1 MKVHKQNQI
10 LSPFSNDQELIHQS
24 KHLLLELY
32 NCDFEKL
39 NDESFLRCTL
49 NRAAKLANAT
59 VLNLIS
65 NKFEPQGVT
74 AIALLAESHISI
86 HTWPESNYSAVDIFT
101 CGQNMMPELA
111 SQYLIESLMAKEHSL
126 RVIERNPPS
135 AVSKQDIRDIS
146 KALGFPWW
154 DKPAQPCLSS
164 RFPYGHEITSER
176 LKMVEKAEEYVLF
189 CFLNHF

>member
-1 MKVHKQNQI
+1 MEVPKKNQT
-10 LSPFSNDQELIHQS
+10 LHTLSNDEKLNHQS

-32 NCDFEKL
+32 RCDYEKS

-111 SQYLIESLMAKEHSL
+111 SQYLIEAMNAEEHTL
-126 RVIERNPPS
+126 RVIQRNPPELVHKQIRT
-135 AVSKQDIRDIS
+135 AV
-146 KALGFPWW
+146 
-154 DKPAQPCLSS
+154 
-164 RFPYGHEITSER
+164 
-176 LKMVEKAEEYVLF
+176 
-189 CFLNHF
+189 

>member
-1 MKVHKQNQI
+1 MEIYKKSQI
-10 LSPFSNDQELIHQS
+10 LSSCSDDQKLIHKS
-24 KHLLLELY
+24 KHFLLELY
-32 NCDFEKL
+32 RCDCEKL

-86 HTWPESNYSAVDIFT
+86 HTWPESNYSAIDIFT

-111 SQYLIESLMAKEHSL
+111 SQYLIEALKAEEHFL
-126 RVIERNPPS
+126 RVIERNPPLS
-135 AVSKQDIRDIS
+135 VLKEIR
-146 KALGFPWW
+146 
-154 DKPAQPCLSS
+154 
-164 RFPYGHEITSER
+164 T
-176 LKMVEKAEEYVLF
+176 VV
-189 CFLNHF
+189 

>member
-1 MKVHKQNQI
+1 MEVPKKNQI
-10 LSPFSNDQELIHQS
+10 LSSLSNDEKLSHQS

-32 NCDFEKL
+32 KCDFEKL

-49 NRAAKLANAT
+49 NRAAKLAKAT

-101 CGQNMMPELA
+101 CGKNMLPELA
-111 SQYLIESLMAKEHSL
+111 SKYLIESLKAKEHSL
-126 RVIERNPPS
+126 RMIDRNPPAS
-135 AVSKQDIRDIS
+135 VLKEIR
-146 KALGFPWW
+146 
-154 DKPAQPCLSS
+154 
-164 RFPYGHEITSER
+164 T
-176 LKMVEKAEEYVLF
+176 VV
-189 CFLNHF
+189 

>member
-1 MKVHKQNQI
+1 MANFPP
-10 LSPFSNDQELIHQS
+10 SF
-24 KHLLLELY
+24 
-32 NCDFEKL
+32 KL
-39 NDESFLRCTL
+39 KPARNKSI
-49 NRAAKLANAT
+49 NI
-59 VLNLIS
+59 IS

-135 AVSKQDIRDIS
+135 AVSKQIR
-146 KALGFPWW
+146 
-154 DKPAQPCLSS
+154 
-164 RFPYGHEITSER
+164 T
-176 LKMVEKAEEYVLF
+176 VV
-189 CFLNHF
+189 

>member
-1 MKVHKQNQI
+1 MEVPKKNQV
-10 LSPFSNDQELIHQS
+10 LHSLRDDEKLIHQS

-32 NCDFEKL
+32 RCDCEKL

-49 NRAAKLANAT
+49 NKAAKLAKAT

-74 AIALLAESHISI
+74 AIGLLAESHISI

-111 SQYLIESLMAKEHSL
+111 SQYLIQSLMAEEHSL
-126 RVIERNPPS
+126 RVIERNPP
-135 AVSKQDIRDIS
+135 AAAFKEIRSI
-146 KALGFPWW
+146 
-154 DKPAQPCLSS
+154 
-164 RFPYGHEITSER
+164 
-176 LKMVEKAEEYVLF
+176 V
-189 CFLNHF
+189 

>member
-1 MKVHKQNQI
+1 MEIYKKSQI
-10 LSPFSNDQELIHQS
+10 LNTFSDEQKLIHQS

-32 NCDFEKL
+32 RCDCEKL
-39 NDESFLRCTL
+39 NDESFLRCIL
-49 NRAAKLANAT
+49 NRASKLANAT

-101 CGQNMMPELA
+101 CGQNMMPKLA

-126 RVIERNPPS
+126 RVIERNPPA
-135 AVSKQDIRDIS
+135 AVLKEIRNVI
-146 KALGFPWW
+146 
-154 DKPAQPCLSS
+154 
-164 RFPYGHEITSER
+164 
-176 LKMVEKAEEYVLF
+176 
-189 CFLNHF
+189 

>member
-1 MKVHKQNQI
+1 MEIYKKSQSLNS
-10 LSPFSNDQELIHQS
+10 LSNEQKLIHQS

-32 NCDFEKL
+32 RCDRAKL
-39 NDESFLRCTL
+39 NDESFLRCIL

-101 CGQNMMPELA
+101 CGKNMMPELA
-111 SQYLIESLMAKEHSL
+111 SQYLIEALKAEEHSL
-126 RVIERNPPS
+126 RVIERNPP
-135 AVSKQDIRDIS
+135 ATVFKGMRT
-146 KALGFPWW
+146 AF
-154 DKPAQPCLSS
+154 
-164 RFPYGHEITSER
+164 
-176 LKMVEKAEEYVLF
+176 
-189 CFLNHF
+189 

>member
-1 MKVHKQNQI
+1 MEVYKKNQI
-10 LSPFSNDQELIHQS
+10 LSSFSNDRKLSHQS

-32 NCDFEKL
+32 RCDYEKL

-49 NRAAKLANAT
+49 NRAAKFANAT

-101 CGQNMMPELA
+101 CGQNMLPELA
-111 SQYLIESLMAKEHSL
+111 SQYLIKALKAEEHSL
-126 RVIERNPPS
+126 RVLERNPPA
-135 AVSKQDIRDIS
+135 AVFKAIRS
-146 KALGFPWW
+146 
-154 DKPAQPCLSS
+154 
-164 RFPYGHEITSER
+164 
-176 LKMVEKAEEYVLF
+176 VV
-189 CFLNHF
+189 

>member
-1 MKVHKQNQI
+1 MDIHKNNEI
-10 LSPFSNDQELIHQS
+10 LSSFHDDQKLNHQS

-32 NCDFEKL
+32 RCDCEKL
-39 NDESFLRCTL
+39 NDESFLRCTI
-49 NRAAKLANAT
+49 NKAAKLANAT
-59 VLNLIS
+59 ILNLIS

-111 SQYLIESLMAKEHSL
+111 SQYLIESLIAKEHSL

-135 AVSKQDIRDIS
+135 AVPKQIR
-146 KALGFPWW
+146 
-154 DKPAQPCLSS
+154 
-164 RFPYGHEITSER
+164 T
-176 LKMVEKAEEYVLF
+176 VV
-189 CFLNHF
+189 

>member
-1 MKVHKQNQI
+1 METYKKNQN
-10 LSPFSNDQELIHQS
+10 LGSFRNDQKLSHQS

-32 NCDFEKL
+32 RCDYEKL

-59 VLNLIS
+59 VLNMIS

-101 CGQNMMPELA
+101 CGQNMLPEIA
-111 SQYLIESLMAKEHSL
+111 CRYLIETLMAEEYSL
-126 RVIERNPPS
+126 RVIERNPP
-135 AVSKQDIRDIS
+135 VKVLEQIRTI
-146 KALGFPWW
+146 
-154 DKPAQPCLSS
+154 
-164 RFPYGHEITSER
+164 
-176 LKMVEKAEEYVLF
+176 V
-189 CFLNHF
+189 

>member
-1 MKVHKQNQI
+1 MEVPKEDQN
-10 LSPFSNDQELIHQS
+10 LSSYSSDEKLSHQG

-32 NCDFEKL
+32 KCDSEKL

-49 NRAAKLANAT
+49 NKAAKLAKAT

-101 CGQNMMPELA
+101 CGQNMLPELA
-111 SQYLIESLMAKEHSL
+111 SQYLIEALQAEEHFL
-126 RVIERNPPS
+126 RVIERNPPA
-135 AVSKQDIRDIS
+135 AV
-146 KALGFPWW
+146 
-154 DKPAQPCLSS
+154 
-164 RFPYGHEITSER
+164 
-176 LKMVEKAEEYVLF
+176 
-189 CFLNHF
+189 LNQMRAVV

>member
-1 MKVHKQNQI
+1 MEVPKKNQF
-10 LSPFSNDQELIHQS
+10 LSSFSNDEKLIHQS

-32 NCDFEKL
+32 RCDYERL

-49 NRAAKLANAT
+49 NKAAKLAKAS

-86 HTWPESNYSAVDIFT
+86 HTWPESMYSAVDIFT

-111 SQYLIESLMAKEHSL
+111 SQYLIETLNAEEHFL
-126 RVIERNPPS
+126 RVIKRNPPS
-135 AVSKQDIRDIS
+135 TVLKEIR
-146 KALGFPWW
+146 
-154 DKPAQPCLSS
+154 
-164 RFPYGHEITSER
+164 T
-176 LKMVEKAEEYVLF
+176 VV
-189 CFLNHF
+189 

>member
-1 MKVHKQNQI
+1 MKVHKKNQ
-10 LSPFSNDQELIHQS
+10 FSNSLNNDQDSSHQS

-32 NCDFEKL
+32 KCDCEKL

-49 NRAAKLANAT
+49 NRAAKLAKAT

-101 CGQNMMPELA
+101 CGRNMSPELA
-111 SQYLIESLMAKEHSL
+111 SQYLIEALKAKEHSL
-126 RVIERNPPS
+126 RVIDRTPPETVPKVMRT
-135 AVSKQDIRDIS
+135 AV
-146 KALGFPWW
+146 
-154 DKPAQPCLSS
+154 
-164 RFPYGHEITSER
+164 
-176 LKMVEKAEEYVLF
+176 
-189 CFLNHF
+189 

>member
-1 MKVHKQNQI
+1 MEVYKKSQMFSSFSDEQK
-10 LSPFSNDQELIHQS
+10 LSHQS

-32 NCDFEKL
+32 RCDREKL
-39 NDESFLRCTL
+39 NDESSLRCIL

-101 CGQNMMPELA
+101 CGKNMIPELA
-111 SQYLIESLMAKEHSL
+111 SQYLIEVLKAKEHSL
-126 RVIERNPPS
+126 RVIERNPPLE
-135 AVSKQDIRDIS
+135 VFKQKRT
-146 KALGFPWW
+146 F
-154 DKPAQPCLSS
+154 
-164 RFPYGHEITSER
+164 
-176 LKMVEKAEEYVLF
+176 V
-189 CFLNHF
+189 

>member
-1 MKVHKQNQI
+1 MEIYKKSQI
-10 LSPFSNDQELIHQS
+10 LSSLSDEQKLSHQS

-32 NCDFEKL
+32 RCDSEKL
-39 NDESFLRCTL
+39 NDESFLRCIL

-101 CGQNMMPELA
+101 CGQNMLPKLA
-111 SQYLIESLMAKEHSL
+111 SQYLIEALEAEEHSL
-126 RVIERNPPS
+126 RVIDRNPPL
-135 AVSKQDIRDIS
+135 AVYKQLRATI
-146 KALGFPWW
+146 
-154 DKPAQPCLSS
+154 
-164 RFPYGHEITSER
+164 
-176 LKMVEKAEEYVLF
+176 
-189 CFLNHF
+189 

>member
-1 MKVHKQNQI
+1 MEVPKKNQI
-10 LSPFSNDQELIHQS
+10 LHSYNNDEKLVHQS
-24 KHLLLELY
+24 KHFLLELY
-32 NCDFEKL
+32 RCDYEKL

-49 NRAAKLANAT
+49 NRAAKVAKAT

-111 SQYLIESLMAKEHSL
+111 SKYLIEALKAKEHSL
-126 RVIERNPPS
+126 RVIERNPP
-135 AVSKQDIRDIS
+135 
-146 KALGFPWW
+146 L
-154 DKPAQPCLSS
+154 
-164 RFPYGHEITSER
+164 E
-176 LKMVEKAEEYVLF
+176 VLNQRRTF
-189 CFLNHF
+189 V